1 MTRSAACQCASVPH
15 ARDLVSDVLDLVL
28 GRRCLGCDE
37 PGRPLCAS
45 CLASQRGAV
54 RIVTTGRPLP
64 PVAAAV
70 AYDGLARRTILEYKE
85 HGCRAL
91 STALGVLLSDAVA
104 AQARSLDAAAVTLV
118 PVPSHRHAPRGFDA
132 LGGVSAVA
140 QRTLRRQGLAV
151 DVNRPLRAAT
161 AYRPLKGLGRT
172 ARQDHVAGAFRPV
185 ARGTAMVGRGPV
197 IVVDDVI
204 TSGATVAESV
214 GTLLR
219 LGVRVDAVAVIAA
232 VSRDRS
238 ATNPVRARP
247 MRPR

>member
-1 MTRSAACQCASVPH
+1 MPTAGE
-15 ARDLVSDVLDLVL
+15 LVSDVLDLVL
-28 GRRCLGCDE
+28 GRRCLGCDD
-37 PGRPLCAS
+37 PGRPLCAA
-45 CLASQRGAV
+45 CLATLRGAT
-54 RIVTTGRPLP
+54 RIVTTSRPLP
-64 PVAAAV
+64 SVAAAV
-70 AYDGLARRTILEYKE
+70 AYDGLGRRAILEYKE
-85 HGCRAL
+85 RGCRAL
-91 STALGVLLSDAVA
+91 SPALGVLLSDAVA
-104 AQARSLDAAAVTLV
+104 VQVRRLGAAAVTVV

-132 LGGVSAVA
+132 LGTVSAAA
-140 QRTLRRQGLAV
+140 QRDLQRRGLAV
-151 DVNRPLRAAT
+151 EVRRPLRAAA
-161 AYRPLKGLGRT
+161 AYRPLKGLDR
-172 ARQDHVAGAFRPV
+172 ASRDEQVSGAFAP
-185 ARGTAMVGRGPV
+185 ATRGASLGSPGPV